1 MADAQ
6 KRAADEISK
15 QQAIADDQAQQQS
28 SPPPEEGQASGV
40 ADEDPLSAHPS

>member
-1 MADAQ
+1 MADVQ
-6 KRAADEISK
+6 KRAAGENSQK
-15 QQAIADDQAQQQS
+15 QDPADDQAQQQS